1 MFQEEQRNSGFMD
14 WLAILSFWIAILNL
28 EQNIEQS
35 KDQDIHKANDKQ
47 QKDMLKAIHGEFDE
61 QNQRLSLIEHRLD
74 KILSDLTIDA
84 RIRGTQIFKEEEIK
98 QITEKIKKEGV
109 LCPANQSVPC
119 AENCE
124 SPRTCPSPGEIL
136 S

>member
-47 QKDMLKAIHGEFDE
+47 QKDMLEAIHREFDE

-74 KILSDLTIDA
+74 KIIQELGGNKYEL
-84 RIRGTQIFKEEEIK
+84 
-98 QITEKIKKEGV
+98 
-109 LCPANQSVPC
+109 
-119 AENCE
+119 
-124 SPRTCPSPGEIL
+124 
-136 S
+136 

>member
-1 MFQEEQRNSGFMD
+1 MFQEDQRSSGFMD

-47 QKDMLKAIHGEFDE
+47 QKDILEAIHREFDE

-74 KILSDLTIDA
+74 KIIQELGGNKYEL
-84 RIRGTQIFKEEEIK
+84 
-98 QITEKIKKEGV
+98 
-109 LCPANQSVPC
+109 
-119 AENCE
+119 
-124 SPRTCPSPGEIL
+124 
-136 S
+136 

>member
-1 MFQEEQRNSGFMD
+1 MFQEDQRNSGFID
-14 WLAILSFWIAILNL
+14 WTAILSFWISILNL

-98 QITEKIKKEGV
+98 QITEKIKKG
-109 LCPANQSVPC
+109 
-119 AENCE
+119 
-124 SPRTCPSPGEIL
+124 
-136 S
+136 

>member
-1 MFQEEQRNSGFMD
+1 MFQEDQRNSGFID
-14 WLAILSFWIAILNL
+14 WIAILSFWLAILNL

-74 KILSDLTIDA
+74 KIIQELGGNKHEL
-84 RIRGTQIFKEEEIK
+84 
-98 QITEKIKKEGV
+98 
-109 LCPANQSVPC
+109 
-119 AENCE
+119 
-124 SPRTCPSPGEIL
+124 
-136 S
+136 

>member
-1 MFQEEQRNSGFMD
+1 MFQEDQRSSGFMD

-47 QKDMLKAIHGEFDE
+47 QKDMLEAIHREFDG

-74 KILSDLTIDA
+74 KIVQELGGNKYEL
-84 RIRGTQIFKEEEIK
+84 
-98 QITEKIKKEGV
+98 
-109 LCPANQSVPC
+109 
-119 AENCE
+119 
-124 SPRTCPSPGEIL
+124 
-136 S
+136 

>member
-1 MFQEEQRNSGFMD
+1 MFGKEQSEFNSLDM
-14 WLAILSFWIAILNL
+14 LNILSFWIAILNL

-47 QKDMLKAIHGEFDE
+47 QKDMLKAIHREFDE

-84 RIRGTQIFKEEEIK
+84 RIRGTPIFKEEEIK

-119 AENCE
+119 AENYE
-124 SPRTCPSPGEIL
+124 SPRT
-136 S
+136 

>member
-1 MFQEEQRNSGFMD
+1 MFQEEQRNSGFTD

-47 QKDMLKAIHGEFDE
+47 QKDILEAIHREFDE

-74 KILSDLTIDA
+74 KIIQELGGNKYEL
-84 RIRGTQIFKEEEIK
+84 
-98 QITEKIKKEGV
+98 
-109 LCPANQSVPC
+109 
-119 AENCE
+119 
-124 SPRTCPSPGEIL
+124 
-136 S
+136 

>member
-1 MFQEEQRNSGFMD
+1 MFQEDQRNSGFID
-14 WLAILSFWIAILNL
+14 WIAILSFWIAILNL

-74 KILSDLTIDA
+74 KIIQELGGNKYEL
-84 RIRGTQIFKEEEIK
+84 
-98 QITEKIKKEGV
+98 
-109 LCPANQSVPC
+109 
-119 AENCE
+119 
-124 SPRTCPSPGEIL
+124 
-136 S
+136 

>member
-47 QKDMLKAIHGEFDE
+47 QK
-61 QNQRLSLIEHRLD
+61 
-74 KILSDLTIDA
+74 
-84 RIRGTQIFKEEEIK
+84 
-98 QITEKIKKEGV
+98 
-109 LCPANQSVPC
+109 
-119 AENCE
+119 
-124 SPRTCPSPGEIL
+124 EIL
-136 S
+136 DNIHEQFERQNELIYSIENKIDELLKGGR

>member
-1 MFQEEQRNSGFMD
+1 MFQEEQRSSGFMD

-47 QKDMLKAIHGEFDE
+47 QKDMLEAIHREFDE

-74 KILSDLTIDA
+74 KIIQELGGNKYEL
-84 RIRGTQIFKEEEIK
+84 
-98 QITEKIKKEGV
+98 
-109 LCPANQSVPC
+109 
-119 AENCE
+119 
-124 SPRTCPSPGEIL
+124 
-136 S
+136 

>member
-1 MFQEEQRNSGFMD
+1 MFGKEQSEFNSLDM
-14 WLAILSFWIAILNL
+14 LNILSFWIAILNL

-47 QKDMLKAIHGEFDE
+47 QKDMLKAIHREFDE

-119 AENCE
+119 AENYE
-124 SPRTCPSPGEIL
+124 SPRT
-136 S
+136 

>member
-14 WLAILSFWIAILNL
+14 WIAILSFWIAILNL

-74 KILSDLTIDA
+74 KIIET
-84 RIRGTQIFKEEEIK
+84 
-98 QITEKIKKEGV
+98 
-109 LCPANQSVPC
+109 AN
-119 AENCE
+119 
-124 SPRTCPSPGEIL
+124 TL
-136 S
+136 LK

>member
-14 WLAILSFWIAILNL
+14 WIAILSFWIAILNL

-74 KILSDLTIDA
+74 KIIQELGGNKYEL
-84 RIRGTQIFKEEEIK
+84 
-98 QITEKIKKEGV
+98 
-109 LCPANQSVPC
+109 
-119 AENCE
+119 
-124 SPRTCPSPGEIL
+124 
-136 S
+136 

>member
-1 MFQEEQRNSGFMD
+1 MFQEEQRNSGFMY

-47 QKDMLKAIHGEFDE
+47 QKEMLQEIHGEFDE

-74 KILSDLTIDA
+74 KIIQELGGNKHEL
-84 RIRGTQIFKEEEIK
+84 
-98 QITEKIKKEGV
+98 
-109 LCPANQSVPC
+109 
-119 AENCE
+119 
-124 SPRTCPSPGEIL
+124 
-136 S
+136 